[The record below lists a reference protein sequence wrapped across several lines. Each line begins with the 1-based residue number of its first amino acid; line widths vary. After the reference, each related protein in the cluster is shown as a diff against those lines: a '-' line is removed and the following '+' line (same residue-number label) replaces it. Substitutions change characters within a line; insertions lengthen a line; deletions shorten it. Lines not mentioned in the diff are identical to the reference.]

1 MTQEEHDEVM
11 EYDKIK
17 IAIERM
23 VGTWDIE
30 TLIQFAVEERV
41 DYYTGNNVC
50 EEEVE
55 QLLEEWERGITWKI
69 NLK

>member
-17 IAIERM
+17 IAIKRM
-23 VGTWDIE
+23 IDTWDID
-30 TLIQFAVEERV
+30 TLIQFAVEERI
-41 DYYTGNNVC
+41 DYYTSNNVC

-55 QLLEEWERGITWKI
+55 QLLEEWG
-69 NLK
+69 

>member
-17 IAIERM
+17 IAIARM
-23 VGTWDIE
+23 IDTWDME
-30 TLIQFAVEERV
+30 TLIQFAVEERI
-41 DYYTGNNVC
+41 DYYTGNNVY

-55 QLLEEWERGITWKI
+55 QLLEEWG
-69 NLK
+69 

>member
-17 IAIERM
+17 IAIKRM
-23 VGTWDIE
+23 IDTWDME
-30 TLIQFAVEERV
+30 TLIQYAVEERM

-55 QLLEEWERGITWKI
+55 QLLEDWG
-69 NLK
+69 

>member
-17 IAIERM
+17 IAIARM
-23 VGTWDIE
+23 IGSWDID
-30 TLIQFAVEERV
+30 TLIKVAVEERI
-41 DYYTGNNVC
+41 DYYTSNNVC

-55 QLLEEWERGITWKI
+55 QLLEEWG
-69 NLK
+69 